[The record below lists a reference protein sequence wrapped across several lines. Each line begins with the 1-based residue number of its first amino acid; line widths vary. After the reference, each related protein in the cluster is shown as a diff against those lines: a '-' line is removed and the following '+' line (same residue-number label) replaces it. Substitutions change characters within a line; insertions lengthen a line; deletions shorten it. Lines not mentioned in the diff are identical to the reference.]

1 MFMGVFIGANAAL
14 PMYLW
19 QSNAQVAV
27 ACFVIV
33 MYTSWLVAA
42 TWREIVVNYT
52 VKQELHML
60 PINRV
65 DRRLLRMLLD
75 PGFWWSLIFG
85 GATITGAVW
94 YAGFQQ
100 MMFLTVAGVMWSLIA
115 FLLNFGLTLMQPTTC
130 CRRCGY
136 SLVSHMDSK
145 NSEQVICC
153 PECGTKW
160 SKGQLSLMKPIGP
173 AKNKAA

>member
-42 TWREIVVNYT
+42 TWREVTDNYT
-52 VKQELHML
+52 VKLELHML
-60 PINRV
+60 PVNRL

-85 GATITGAVW
+85 GASITGAVW

-100 MMFLTVAGVMWSLIA
+100 TLFLTVAGLIWSLIA
-115 FLLNFGLTLMQPTTC
+115 FLLNFGLTLVQPTTC

-136 SLVSHMDSK
+136 NLVSHLDPK
-145 NSEQVICC
+145 NAGQVIRC

-160 SKGQLSLMKPIGP
+160 SKGQLFLVKPMSP
-173 AKNKAA
+173 TKNKAA